1 MGAFLS
7 KGEFSGK
14 WLKKK
19 PPLAGEVSRIGTEGS
34 LYLGGKNDSQSED
47 HEMDSRLRGNDG
59 QDKVSIST

>member
-34 LYLGGKNDSQSED
+34 LYLGGTG
-47 HEMDSRLRGNDG
+47 RGPRNG
-59 QDKVSIST
+59 FPPTRE